1 VRSRLNIFKNAKKY
15 ILYFNYVHLEKN
27 ELKSC
32 GFKLKENLKKKPTHP
47 AEKSKIFLRISVNER
62 MTFCKGNTFIRG
74 TQKFGKIP
82 KIKFLALPKNHAT
95 SHL

>member
-1 VRSRLNIFKNAKKY
+1 
-15 ILYFNYVHLEKN
+15 LEKN

-32 GFKLKENLKKKPTHP
+32 GFKIKEKFKKNQTHP
-47 AEKSKIFLRISVNER
+47 AEKRKNFLRISVNEG